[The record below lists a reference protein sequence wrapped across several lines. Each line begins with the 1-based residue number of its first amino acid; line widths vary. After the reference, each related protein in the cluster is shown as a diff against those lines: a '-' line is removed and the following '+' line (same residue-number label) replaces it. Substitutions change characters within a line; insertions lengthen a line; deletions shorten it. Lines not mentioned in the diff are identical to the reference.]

1 MDAIAFVE
9 LHRLRAR
16 NMMIRMSE
24 WWDYVVRVSGT
35 TVQKEMAERSGISET
50 AFTRWKKRRHTPEAS
65 HVITFARAHGRPP
78 IEALVA
84 AGYITEKDA
93 KDQIEIQ
100 RGADTLTDDELL
112 AELQRRMGGGSF
124 PHRDAYDPKG
134 PPL

>member
-1 MDAIAFVE
+1 M
-9 LHRLRAR
+9 LG
-16 NMMIRMSE
+16 MSE

-78 IEALVA
+78 VEALIA

-100 RGADTLTDDELL
+100 RGADTLTDAELL
-112 AELQRRMGGGSF
+112 AEVQRRMGPGSF
-124 PHRDAYDPKG
+124 PHRDSYDPKA

>member
-1 MDAIAFVE
+1 
-9 LHRLRAR
+9 
-16 NMMIRMSE
+16 MSD

-35 TVQKEMAERSGISET
+35 TVQKEMAARSGISET
-50 AFTRWKKRRHTPEAS
+50 AFTRWKKKRHTPEAS

-93 KDQIEIQ
+93 ADRIEIQ
-100 RGADTLTDDELL
+100 RGADTLTD
-112 AELQRRMGGGSF
+112 AELIAEVQRRMGPGSL
-124 PHRDAYDPKG
+124 PHKDSYDPRES